1 MVGEVK
7 KRPYGQG
14 ESMSVSAVSSSSSA
28 YWEEM
33 LNRTKES
40 SSTQQ
45 NDLASQLFGDLD
57 SDGNGA
63 LSLEESGLD
72 QDLYSSIDTDG
83 DGSISQTELQ
93 QAIELQ
99 QTAMFT
105 NMQLSEQNLSTAQSK
120 NVEQT
125 TASEQPSAQ
134 EMLSAIMSG
143 QTPPPPPA
151 ASESQ
156 TAAESNSDDMFASFF
171 SELDSDGSDS
181 ISVAES
187 GLNQS
192 VFDSMDT
199 DQDGTVSSDELF
211 AALEKQRQ
219 TLGGFTDSS
228 SSLTSA
234 SLAQGFLTAL
244 ANNAYQTASQTAGAA
259 ATQSVEITA

>member
-1 MVGEVK
+1 
-7 KRPYGQG
+7 
-14 ESMSVSAVSSSSSA
+14 
-28 YWEEM
+28 
-33 LNRTKES
+33 
-40 SSTQQ
+40 
-45 NDLASQLFGDLD
+45 
-57 SDGNGA
+57 
-63 LSLEESGLD
+63 
-72 QDLYSSIDTDG
+72 
-83 DGSISQTELQ
+83 
-93 QAIELQ
+93 
-99 QTAMFT
+99 
-105 NMQLSEQNLSTAQSK
+105 MQLSEQNLSTAQSK

-156 TAAESNSDDMFASFF
+156 TAAESTSDDMFASFF